1 MNGPILVTG
10 AGGLLGEELLRRL
23 EPGAARVVTAGRSAS
38 RRGDIGEHH
47 RCDLSV
53 PEEAAALI
61 AAVRPSTIV
70 HLAGGTSPDRHE
82 VYRKN
87 VLPTVHVLSAAA
99 RLASPPYCIMMGSA
113 AEYGEA
119 AAEVSAE
126 SSPLRPVSDYGR
138 AKLAQTTLAESI
150 CAAAGLPLTVLRPF
164 NVVSPR
170 LPPST
175 ALGNLRRQ
183 LLEGEGRER
192 TVECGRLDVVRDFV
206 PLASVAE
213 SILRLVER
221 PAPGPAI
228 DVCSGTGLELGS
240 ILRAMAERLGVAVR
254 IVQKPELLAIPAA
267 ARVVGD
273 PSRLLRTTGVRIAV
287 TAAGL
292 AEILVN
298 QPGSGREASTPRIAA
313 S

>member
-1 MNGPILVTG
+1 MTGPILVTG

-23 EPGAARVVTAGRSAS
+23 EPGSSRVVTAGRSAPS
-38 RRGDIGEHH
+38 YGEQGEQGDHH

-61 AAVRPSTIV
+61 EAVRPATIV

-87 VLPTVHVLSAAA
+87 VLPTVYLLSAAT
-99 RLASPPYCIMMGSA
+99 RLGSPPYCIVMGSA

-119 AAEVSAE
+119 AEEVSAE
-126 SSPLRPVSDYGR
+126 SSPLRPLSDYGR

-150 CAAAGLPLTVLRPF
+150 CASAGLPLTVLRPF

-183 LLEGEGRER
+183 LLQGRGEER
-192 TVECGRLDVVRDFV
+192 VVECGRLDVVRDFV

-228 DVCSGTGLELGS
+228 DVCSGIGIELGS
-240 ILRAMAERLGVAVR
+240 ILQAMAERLGVAVR

-273 PSRLLRTTGVRIAV
+273 PSRLVRTTGVRIAV
-287 TAAGL
+287 TAAGM
-292 AEILVN
+292 AEILL
-298 QPGSGREASTPRIAA
+298 G
-313 S
+313 

>member
-1 MNGPILVTG
+1 MTGPILVTG
-10 AGGLLGEELLRRL
+10 ATGLLGEELLRRL
-23 EPGAARVVTAGRSAS
+23 DPGSSRVVTAGRSAPS
-38 RRGDIGEHH
+38 HGEHGDHH

-61 AAVRPSTIV
+61 EAVRPATIV
-70 HLAGGTSPDRHE
+70 HLAGGTSSDRHE

-87 VLPTVHVLSAAA
+87 VLPTVYLLSSAT
-99 RLASPPYCIMMGSA
+99 RLGSPPYCIVMGSA

-119 AAEVSAE
+119 AEEVSAE

-150 CAAAGLPLTVLRPF
+150 CAASGLPLTVLRPF

-170 LPPST
+170 LPPSA

-192 TVECGRLDVVRDFV
+192 IVECGRLDVVRDFV

-228 DVCSGTGLELGS
+228 DVCSGTGLALGS
-240 ILRAMAERLGVAVR
+240 ILQAMAERLAVTVR

-287 TAAGL
+287 TAAGM
-292 AEILVN
+292 AEILL
-298 QPGSGREASTPRIAA
+298 G
-313 S
+313 